1 MPRGNSIHIGLNS
14 VDPSRYN
21 GWDGQLSGCINDAR
35 DMQTIASGL
44 GYTTTLM
51 TDSQATAANVMR
63 AIGQAA
69 QALVSG
75 DILMLTYSGHGG
87 QVNDA
92 NGDESD
98 GQDETWVLW
107 DRMVLDDELFSL
119 WSQFSAGVRIVMLS
133 DSCHSGTVARMQA
146 YDRMLSTEAI
156 ATQYRR
162 LRDRPPKFRLAP
174 FNVVQEIYERDRS
187 LYYEPAQW
195 SSVSER
201 SQVVASLIL
210 ISGCQDNQLSADG
223 DRNGLFTETLLRVWD
238 SGNFRGNY
246 AAFHSAITDQMP
258 ATQTPNL
265 LRLGAAAD
273 AFDQQKPFTIASTG
287 GTTGTSR
294 PTITAPAQVPNGTAP
309 VRFSVNPGAGRHY
322 AVEVT
327 TENRFFN
334 FAQNGSGRNGDNFF
348 GSWATP
354 PFASAPS
361 YPADYT
367 MPAQA
372 WERLRRAGGRLYYRV
387 WGTDSPNS
395 WVNATSSTPDGE
407 SANAPSFTL
416 AGTGTTEPAGRPTIE
431 ATSAAFTPGGA
442 PPSFLLNPG
451 SGRRYAVEVTIN
463 PYYFMFDRYG
473 TQRNDDNF
481 FASWKTPPFLFSP
494 TYPARYEMPAA
505 AFERLARTSARLYYR
520 VWASD
525 SDNAWVNSLS
535 STPDAN
541 ALEAKSLAVTRAG
554 DVGSAASDPAATVL
568 QGAL

>member
-238 SGNFRGNY
+238 SGNFRGN
-246 AAFHSAITDQMP
+246 
-258 ATQTPNL
+258 
-265 LRLGAAAD
+265 
-273 AFDQQKPFTIASTG
+273 
-287 GTTGTSR
+287 
-294 PTITAPAQVPNGTAP
+294 
-309 VRFSVNPGAGRHY
+309 
-322 AVEVT
+322 
-327 TENRFFN
+327 
-334 FAQNGSGRNGDNFF
+334 
-348 GSWATP
+348 
-354 PFASAPS
+354 
-361 YPADYT
+361 
-367 MPAQA
+367 
-372 WERLRRAGGRLYYRV
+372 
-387 WGTDSPNS
+387 
-395 WVNATSSTPDGE
+395 
-407 SANAPSFTL
+407 
-416 AGTGTTEPAGRPTIE
+416 
-431 ATSAAFTPGGA
+431 
-442 PPSFLLNPG
+442 
-451 SGRRYAVEVTIN
+451 
-463 PYYFMFDRYG
+463 
-473 TQRNDDNF
+473 
-481 FASWKTPPFLFSP
+481 
-494 TYPARYEMPAA
+494 
-505 AFERLARTSARLYYR
+505 
-520 VWASD
+520 
-525 SDNAWVNSLS
+525 
-535 STPDAN
+535 
-541 ALEAKSLAVTRAG
+541 
-554 DVGSAASDPAATVL
+554 
-568 QGAL
+568 